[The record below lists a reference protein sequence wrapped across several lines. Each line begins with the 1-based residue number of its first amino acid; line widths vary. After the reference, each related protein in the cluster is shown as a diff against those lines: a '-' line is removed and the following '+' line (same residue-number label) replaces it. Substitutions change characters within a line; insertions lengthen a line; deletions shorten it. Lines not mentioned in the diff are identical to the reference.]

1 MNSKGYYRMSRSF
14 KHNAVIKDHTIG
26 EKKRASKKARK
37 LDLANGGNY
46 KKAYES
52 WNIHDYKFRF
62 DKHRWWANILDFI
75 KK

>member
-1 MNSKGYYRMSRSF
+1 MALNIMSRSF
-14 KHNAVIKDHTIG
+14 KHNAVIKDHTKG

-37 LDLANGGNY
+37 LDLSNGGNY

-52 WNIHDYKFRF
+52 YDISDYKFRF
-62 DKHRWWANILDFI
+62 DKQYNWTKNGILDFI